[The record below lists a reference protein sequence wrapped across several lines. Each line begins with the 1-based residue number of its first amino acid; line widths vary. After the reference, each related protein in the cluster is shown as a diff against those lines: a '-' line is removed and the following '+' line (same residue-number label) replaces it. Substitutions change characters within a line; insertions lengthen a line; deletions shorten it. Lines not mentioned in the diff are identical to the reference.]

1 MSNLKDKFKKFI
13 QGPPKEEDEED
24 PVPLS
29 WIDNTIQ
36 ELNVTTKPEEKLK
49 MSDFGPPPPKESR
62 WKKIIP
68 KWTPI
73 QVPISMKIRRII
85 AFFMMMA
92 FIISSYGSVIS
103 QYWAGLTVSV
113 PTALLLFDYLNQT
126 RAKKEQW
133 RTDWFKLENAEKL
146 DLDENK

>member
-1 MSNLKDKFKKFI
+1 MTSIKDKIVGVFTKTDKK
-13 QGPPKEEDEED
+13 EDEED
-24 PVPLS
+24 PVPES
-29 WIDNTIQ
+29 WRDNTIQ
-36 ELNVTTKPEEKLK
+36 ELSVTTKPEEKLK
-49 MSDFGPPPPKESR
+49 MSDFGPPPPKENR
-62 WKKIIP
+62 WKKMIP

-73 QVPISMKIRRII
+73 QVPISMKIRRIF